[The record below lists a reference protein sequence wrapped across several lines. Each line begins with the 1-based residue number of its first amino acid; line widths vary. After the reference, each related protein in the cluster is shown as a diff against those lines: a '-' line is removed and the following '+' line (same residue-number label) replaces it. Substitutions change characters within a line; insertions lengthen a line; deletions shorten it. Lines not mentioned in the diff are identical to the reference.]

1 VVKDNKISD
10 NITAKEISTVKGI
23 SGIFTILEKFFNNTI
38 ESINSGD
45 NIKKR
50 ELITSLGNRMTTYK
64 RLIKKGTRLINSIRD
79 ELDSLYN
86 LLDNVPFLDQSFKLA
101 QKGLKGISD
110 LTEEATIKI
119 QNSNNIIQSSLDR
132 VNSYLNKLDSSK
144 FTSSEDKEIFEN
156 CIMEIKKVADI
167 SFNIMLELQFQ
178 DILRQQLSAINAILF
193 NTKLKIANSIKN
205 ITGVEI
211 SIDKSEE
218 SFVATDKSVLSVH
231 SDQDNVDK
239 ILSEGIDKK

>member
-1 VVKDNKISD
+1 MVKDNKISD